1 MRKGSGTF
9 FVYGRFAVAECNEAM
24 KAPVGLSSDRT
35 VLRSKM
41 EGPRPDKFCGEST
54 QSSKRAKA
62 GYHHSGGAL
71 PFALHPPILCVSGQS
86 LRTCVHG
93 RYART
98 QEKGKVLAYRGV
110 LSAGGMVYSA
120 QQIGIWRYT
129 MIIKIVT
136 ISLMAVFY
144 ICYFAKLISQKK
156 QGIKTD
162 QLGKGKEGFVKFIE
176 VALKIIT
183 YLLPVIQIISIVFYS
198 GTAHIVLQFT
208 GVVIT
213 MFGVLAFIVSVTQMK
228 ENWRAGVQKEEKTNL
243 VTTGIYSISRN
254 PAFLGFDLM
263 YIGILFSFFNW
274 FLCFA
279 TGFAVVFFHL
289 QIVNVE
295 EDFLIEAF
303 GNEYLQYKSKV
314 CRYLGRKR

>member
-1 MRKGSGTF
+1 MMLFGKDKRHQLSIIM
-9 FVYGRFAVAECNEAM
+9 NET
-24 KAPVGLSSDRT
+24 LNSLCWNDR
-35 VLRSKM
+35 L
-41 EGPRPDKFCGEST
+41 D
-54 QSSKRAKA
+54 
-62 GYHHSGGAL
+62 L
-71 PFALHPPILCVSGQS
+71 
-86 LRTCVHG
+86 
-93 RYART
+93 
-98 QEKGKVLAYRGV
+98 
-110 LSAGGMVYSA
+110 
-120 QQIGIWRYT
+120 WRYT

-162 QLGKGKEGFVKFIE
+162 QLGKEGFVKFIE

-228 ENWRAGVQKEEKTNL
+228 ENWRAGVQKEEKTSL

-279 TGFAVVFFHL
+279 TGFQWYFF
-289 QIVNVE
+289 I
-295 EDFLIEAF
+295 
-303 GNEYLQYKSKV
+303 
-314 CRYLGRKR
+314 CR